1 MRESR
6 NSDTTGAC
14 IPEDW
19 RGRGMASIPIYQVL
33 RRVAEAASSRTRVM
47 TLDQKTRYLQIA
59 FNYDLQMVKRILP
72 TIATSERILIEAGT
86 PFIKREGSAG
96 IEGIREMWEGHL
108 VADLKTVDGALG
120 EVDEVRRAGATAATV
135 LGSSPPE
142 ALDLFIAR
150 CTHLGMSSMIDM
162 LGVHDPLRV
171 LMQLKIPP
179 DVVVLHLGRDEEAT
193 RGKVIQYRHVNRV
206 RSKFDVLISAAGGV
220 DLKEA
225 RSAIFNGANIVVA
238 NLVHPGDPWTGIS
251 TASDVAHMAQE
262 FLSTIE

>member
-1 MRESR
+1 VARIS
-6 NSDTTGAC
+6 S
-14 IPEDW
+14 
-19 RGRGMASIPIYQVL
+19 YQVL
-33 RRVAEAASSRTRVM
+33 RRARELAISRPRVLR
-47 TLDQKTRYLQIA
+47 LDEKTRYLQIA
-59 FNYDLQMVKRILP
+59 FNYDLEMARHILP
-72 TIATSERILIEAGT
+72 TIEFSKRILIEAGT

-96 IEGIREMWEGHL
+96 IMGLREMWDGHI

-120 EVDEVRRAGATAATV
+120 EVDEARRAGATAATV

-142 ALDLFIAR
+142 ALNLFIAH
-150 CTHLGMSSMIDM
+150 CAHLGLSSMVDM

-171 LMQLKIPP
+171 LMQLKTPP

-238 NLVHPGDPWTGIS
+238 NLVRPGDPWTGIS
-251 TASDVAHMAQE
+251 TDTDVAAMAQE